1 MVSARV
7 ESNGTRFSTLPYP
20 YGVPTRAAAHRH
32 GLRETV
38 VDSLTYRGGRISTVA
53 ICHAEGCTRVTR
65 RIIDK
70 FAWRCRG
77 CHADSQ
83 FSTMRS
89 GAFLTGRMI
98 DRGLA
103 TLHRTIFDPVLSHAR
118 TRSNT
123 SRLTGSTSYGRVG
136 LSAGAS
142 EWAGFSRATG
152 QTRGSIIRFECWDSA
167 DSTQRAAASDGVG
180 AV

>member
-1 MVSARV
+1 M
-7 ESNGTRFSTLPYP
+7 
-20 YGVPTRAAAHRH
+20 
-32 GLRETV
+32 
-38 VDSLTYRGGRISTVA
+38 
-53 ICHAEGCTRVTR
+53 

-70 FAWRCRG
+70 ARG
-77 CHADSQ
+77 AAAAVTPTASSALCDPA
-83 FSTMRS
+83 RS
-89 GAFLTGRMI
+89 SRGMI

-167 DSTQRAAASDGVG
+167 DSTQRAAASVGVG